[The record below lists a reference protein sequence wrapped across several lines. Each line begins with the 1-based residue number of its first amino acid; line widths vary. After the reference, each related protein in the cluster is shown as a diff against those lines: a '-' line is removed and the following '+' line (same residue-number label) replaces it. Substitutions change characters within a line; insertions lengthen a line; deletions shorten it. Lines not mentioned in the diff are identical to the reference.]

1 MSLLKNDKRAVDA
14 LEAMKA
20 EQKKWEEACSQVSAE
35 LEAAQKKLS
44 EYQEILGDAAEAYD
58 AGAFEEAKAKITGTE
73 FTIEMAQMRL
83 ERLKEKGFATKAEI
97 NAAVKGYE
105 SQIARIDARA
115 CKEIFDQ
122 VSALIQTVD
131 AANSEAREVMFKEKK
146 LCELCGV
153 KIASAYVSEYVSCAA
168 GQIYASEIINRYNLK
183 RLLQDNDLRRFASR
197 A

>member
-1 MSLLKNDKRAVDA
+1 MSLVKDDKRAVDA
-14 LEAMKA
+14 LEVMKA
-20 EQKKWEEACSQVSAE
+20 EQKKWEEICRQVSAE

-58 AGAFEEAKAKITGTE
+58 ADAFEEAKAKIAGTE

-83 ERLKEKGFATKAEI
+83 ERLKTKGFATKAEI
-97 NAAVKGYE
+97 DAAVKGYE
-105 SQIARIDARA
+105 SQIAKINARA

-131 AANSEAREVMFKEKK
+131 AANREAREVLFKEKK
-146 LCELCGV
+146 LGELCGV
-153 KIASAYVSEYVSCAA
+153 KCESAYRSGEF
-168 GQIYASEIINRYNLK
+168 GPIYASDIVHRYALK
-183 RLLQDNDLRRFASR
+183 FLLQDNDLRRFASR

>member
-1 MSLLKNDKRAVDA
+1 MSLLKDDKRAVDA
-14 LEAMKA
+14 LKVIKA

-83 ERLKEKGFATKAEI
+83 ERLKTKGFATKEEVD
-97 NAAVKGYE
+97 AAVKGYE
-105 SQIARIDARA
+105 SQIAKINARA
-115 CKEIFDQ
+115 CKDIIDQ

-131 AANSEAREVMFKEKK
+131 AANREAREVLFKEKK
-146 LCELCGV
+146 LCEAL
-153 KIASAYVSEYVSCAA
+153 
-168 GQIYASEIINRYNLK
+168 IYP
-183 RLLQDNDLRRFASR
+183 LRRANVLGWSENPAPAR
-197 A
+197 R